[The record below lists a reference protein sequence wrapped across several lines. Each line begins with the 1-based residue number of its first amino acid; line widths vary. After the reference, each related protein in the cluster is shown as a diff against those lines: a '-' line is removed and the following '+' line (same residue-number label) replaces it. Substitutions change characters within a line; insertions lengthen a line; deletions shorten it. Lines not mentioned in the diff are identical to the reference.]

1 MKTFLDWSAYENAG
15 MGDAYA
21 DIPKT
26 GGDFAKAVAVCIN
39 SGQCENTDTKGMM
52 CPSFRVT
59 QNSSFSTGGRVRL
72 LKAAL
77 NGELGELPFTDPK
90 LAEAMDS
97 CVGCKGC
104 KRECENS
111 VDMAMI
117 KQEFLAQHQALKG
130 TPKRNRLFAFLPIWL
145 SRYRASLRPLIRWRN
160 RSSLLARLGDNW
172 FGINAQRRLPEPTD
186 KPFITASENR
196 QAVTDAEKQQVVL
209 FVDSYSRYFS
219 SQIAQAAQAVL
230 AASGYHVIIPEPT
243 AETAE
248 AHRPLCCGRSL
259 LAHGQ
264 IDAAKAE
271 AKRVLEVLLP
281 YAEAGYNIV
290 GLEPS
295 CLLALRDDYKSLG
308 LGEMAETVSKQS
320 ILFEEFLVR
329 EQMAKRLNLNLQPLS
344 LDAPLLVQG
353 HCHQNA
359 VGAMKAMRKV
369 LKMIPKLN
377 FELIP
382 PSCCGMAGSF
392 GLESEHAEMSKDMAE
407 LALLP
412 ALREAPEAM
421 ILANGFSCREQIHAH
436 DGRQAV
442 HVAEL
447 LQSALVPAS

>member
-26 GGDFAKAVAVCIN
+26 GGNFAKAVAVCIN
-39 SGQCENTDTKGMM
+39 SGQCENTEAKGMM
-52 CPSFRVT
+52 CPSFRVS
-59 QNSSFSTGGRVRL
+59 QISDFSTGGRVRL

-77 NGELGELPFTDPK
+77 NGELGEQPFTDSK
-90 LAEAMDS
+90 LVAAMDS

-104 KRECENS
+104 KRECENA

-117 KQEFLAQHQALKG
+117 KQEFLAQHQALTG
-130 TPKRNRLFAFLPIWL
+130 TPKRTRLFAYLPLWL

-160 RSSLLARLGDNW
+160 RWSWLANLADRW
-172 FGINAQRRLPEPTD
+172 FGINARRHLPEPTD
-186 KPFITASENR
+186 QPFITASEHR
-196 QAVTDAEKQQVVL
+196 QALSETEQPQVVL

-219 SQIAQAAQAVL
+219 PQIAQAAQAVL
-230 AASGYHVIIPEPT
+230 SSSGYHVIIPEPN

-248 AHRPLCCGRSL
+248 AYRPLCCGRSL

-264 IDAAKAE
+264 IKAAKAE
-271 AKRVLEVLLP
+271 AERVLSVLLP
-281 YAEAGYNIV
+281 YAEAGYSIV

-295 CLLALRDDYKSLG
+295 CLLALRDDYKFLG
-308 LGEMAETVSKQS
+308 LGNAAEIISKQS

-329 EQMAKRLNLNLQPLS
+329 EQMAKRLQLNLQPLS
-344 LDAPLLVQG
+344 LNAPLLVQG

-369 LKMIPKLN
+369 LKMIPKLE

-392 GLESEHAEMSKDMAE
+392 GLESEHADLSKDMAE

-412 ALREAPEAM
+412 ALRAAPEAR

-447 LQSALVPAS
+447 LQSALAA